1 MAKSKIKYVCQN
13 CGYESAK
20 WLGRCTECMAWNTFA
35 EEIEQREP
43 PRGFVG
49 GVGQVPRAI
58 AEIEPLAEKR
68 LPTGLNEFDRV
79 LGGGIV
85 PGSIFLVGGDP
96 GIGKSTLL
104 LQVADLISRRHGKV
118 LYVSGEESAH
128 QTRLRAERLGKLA
141 PDLYLLAETNLTAVA
156 HWIAEMKPIFVIIDS
171 IQTMYDPELPTA
183 PGSVGQ
189 VRECTG
195 QLLRI
200 AKNGHTAVT
209 IVGHV
214 TKEGN
219 IAGPRMLEHMVDAV
233 LYFEGDRHYS
243 FRILRAVKNRFG
255 STNESGIFAMEETGL
270 AEILNPSAMFLAER
284 SAGVAGSVVVAC
296 MEGTRSLLVEL
307 QALVTPTCFGMP
319 RRMAAGVDSNRLNLL
334 LAVLEKKVGLQL
346 QSQDTYINV
355 AGGLK
360 VDEPAVDL
368 AIILAAASSFRNVPT
383 APDLVVMG
391 EVGLAGEVRAITRVE
406 QRMQEAVKLG
416 FRRFVVPRGS
426 TKELGAKFPD
436 VEIIPVAS
444 VVEAMDIVLGGSG

>member
-1 MAKSKIKYVCQN
+1 
-13 CGYESAK
+13 
-20 WLGRCTECMAWNTFA
+20 MAWNTFA
-35 EEIEQREP
+35 EEIEQKEP

-49 GVGQVPRAI
+49 GAGQVPRAI

-68 LPTGLNEFDRV
+68 LPAGLNEFDRV

-85 PGSIFLVGGDP
+85 PGSLFLVGGDP

-141 PDLYLLAETNLTAVA
+141 PELYLLAETNLTAVA
-156 HWIAEMKPIFVIIDS
+156 HWLAEMKPVFVIIDS
-171 IQTMYDPELPTA
+171 IQTMYNPELPTA

-195 QLLRI
+195 QLLRM
-200 AKNGHTAVT
+200 AKNGHTAIA

-270 AEILNPSAMFLAER
+270 AEVLNPSAMFLAER

-368 AIILAAASSFRNVPT
+368 AIILAAASSFRNAPT
-383 APDLVVMG
+383 APDMVVMG
-391 EVGLAGEVRAITRVE
+391 EVGLAGEVRAIIRVE
-406 QRMQEAVKLG
+406 QRIQEAVKLG
-416 FRRFVVPRGS
+416 FRRFVVPRGG

-444 VVEAMDIVLGGSG
+444 VVEAMDTVLGG

>member
-35 EEIEQREP
+35 EEIEQKEP

-49 GVGQVPRAI
+49 GAGQVPRAI

-68 LPTGLNEFDRV
+68 LPAGLNEFDRV

-85 PGSIFLVGGDP
+85 PGSLFLVGGDP

-141 PDLYLLAETNLTAVA
+141 PELYLLAETNLTAVA
-156 HWIAEMKPIFVIIDS
+156 HWLAEMKPVFVIIDS
-171 IQTMYDPELPTA
+171 IQTMYNPELPTA

-195 QLLRI
+195 QLLRM
-200 AKNGHTAVT
+200 AKNGHTAIA

-270 AEILNPSAMFLAER
+270 AEVLNPSAMFLAER

-368 AIILAAASSFRNVPT
+368 AIILAAASSFRNAPT
-383 APDLVVMG
+383 APDMVVMG
-391 EVGLAGEVRAITRVE
+391 EVGLAGEVRAIIRVE
-406 QRMQEAVKLG
+406 QRIQEAVKLG
-416 FRRFVVPRGS
+416 FRRFVVPRGG

-444 VVEAMDIVLGGSG
+444 VVEAMDTVLGG

>member
-1 MAKSKIKYVCQN
+1 MAKYKTKYVCQN

-20 WLGRCTECMAWNTFA
+20 WMGRCTECLAWNTFA
-35 EEIEQREP
+35 EEVERKEEAS
-43 PRGFVG
+43 RGSVG
-49 GVGQVPRAI
+49 GAGQMPRPI
-58 AEIEPLAEKR
+58 AAIEPLAGKR
-68 LPTGLNEFDRV
+68 MPAGIKEFDRV

-104 LQVADLISRRHGKV
+104 LQVADLISRIHGKV

-128 QTRLRAERLGKLA
+128 QTRLRAERLGNLS
-141 PDLYLLAETNLTAVA
+141 PELYLLAETNLAVVS
-156 HWIAEMKPIFVIIDS
+156 HWIAEMKPVFVIIDS
-171 IQTMYDPELPTA
+171 IQTMYDAELPTA
-183 PGSVGQ
+183 PGSVAQ

-195 QLLRI
+195 HLLRL
-200 AKNGHTAVT
+200 AKNGHNAIA

-255 STNESGIFAMEETGL
+255 STNESGIFSMEETGL
-270 AEILNPSAMFLAER
+270 KEILNPSAMFLAER
-284 SAGVAGSVVVAC
+284 PVGVAGSVVAAC
-296 MEGTRSLLVEL
+296 MEGTRPLLVEL

-346 QSQDTYINV
+346 QSQDTYINI

-368 AIILAAASSFRNVPT
+368 AIVLAVASSFRNVP
-383 APDLVVMG
+383 ADPNLVVMG
-391 EVGLAGEVRAITRVE
+391 EVGLAGEVRAVPRVE
-406 QRMQEAVKLG
+406 QRIQEAIKLG
-416 FRRFVVPRGS
+416 FTRFVLPRGS
-426 TKELGAKFPD
+426 TKELGTKFTGRD
-436 VEIIPVAS
+436 IITVENVA
-444 VVEAMDIVLGGSG
+444 EAMEIVLGG

>member
-1 MAKSKIKYVCQN
+1 M
-13 CGYESAK
+13 
-20 WLGRCTECMAWNTFA
+20 
-35 EEIEQREP
+35 
-43 PRGFVG
+43 
-49 GVGQVPRAI
+49 
-58 AEIEPLAEKR
+58 
-68 LPTGLNEFDRV
+68 
-79 LGGGIV
+79 
-85 PGSIFLVGGDP
+85 
-96 GIGKSTLL
+96 
-104 LQVADLISRRHGKV
+104 ISRRHGKV

-141 PDLYLLAETNLTAVA
+141 PELYLLAETNLTAVA
-156 HWIAEMKPIFVIIDS
+156 HWLAEMKPVFVIIDS
-171 IQTMYDPELPTA
+171 IQTMYNPELPTA

-195 QLLRI
+195 QLLRM
-200 AKNGHTAVT
+200 AKNGHTAIA

-270 AEILNPSAMFLAER
+270 AEVLNPSAMFLAER

-368 AIILAAASSFRNVPT
+368 AIILAAASSFRNAPT
-383 APDLVVMG
+383 APDMVVMG
-391 EVGLAGEVRAITRVE
+391 EVGLAGEVRAIIRVE
-406 QRMQEAVKLG
+406 QRIQEAVKLG
-416 FRRFVVPRGS
+416 FRSERDKGARGKIS
-426 TKELGAKFPD
+426 RCRNYTRCKCG
-436 VEIIPVAS
+436 
-444 VVEAMDIVLGGSG
+444 

>member
-1 MAKSKIKYVCQN
+1 MAKSKIKYVCQS

-35 EEIEQREP
+35 EEMEQKQL

-49 GVGQVPRAI
+49 GAGQVPRAI

-200 AKNGHTAVT
+200 AKNGHTAVA

-355 AGGLK
+355 AGGLR

-436 VEIIPVAS
+436 VDITPVAS
-444 VVEAMDIVLGGSG
+444 VVEALDIVLGG

>member
-35 EEIEQREP
+35 EEIEQKEP
-43 PRGFVG
+43 ARGFVG
-49 GVGQVPRAI
+49 GARQVPRAI

-68 LPTGLNEFDRV
+68 LPTGLYEFDRV

-128 QTRLRAERLGKLA
+128 QTRLRAARLGKLA
-141 PDLYLLAETNLTAVA
+141 PELYLLAETDLTAVA
-156 HWIAEMKPIFVIIDS
+156 HWIAEMKPVFVIIDS
-171 IQTMYDPELPTA
+171 IQTMYVPDLPTA

-195 QLLRI
+195 QLLRM
-200 AKNGHTAVT
+200 AKNGHTAVA

-270 AEILNPSAMFLAER
+270 TEIVNPSAMFLAER

-406 QRMQEAVKLG
+406 QRMQEAEKLG

-426 TKELGAKFPD
+426 VKEMGAKFPD
-436 VEIIPVAS
+436 VEIIPVGS
-444 VVEAMDIVLGGSG
+444 VIEAMEIVLGG

>member
-1 MAKSKIKYVCQN
+1 MAKLKTKYVCQS

-20 WLGRCTECMAWNTFA
+20 WLGRCTECLAWNSFA
-35 EEIEQREP
+35 EEVERKEVS
-43 PRGFVG
+43 RGHVG
-49 GVGQVPRAI
+49 GAGHIPRPI
-58 AEIEPLAEKR
+58 ADIEPSAGKR
-68 LPTGLNEFDRV
+68 MPAGLKEFDRV

-85 PGSIFLVGGDP
+85 PGSLFLVGGDP

-104 LQVADLISRRHGKV
+104 LQIADLISRVHGKV

-128 QTRLRAERLGKLA
+128 QTRLRAERLGNLSSE
-141 PDLYLLAETNLTAVA
+141 LYLLAETDLASVGR
-156 HWIAEMKPIFVIIDS
+156 WINEMKPVFVVIDS
-171 IQTMYDPELPTA
+171 IQTMYDAELPTA

-195 QLLRI
+195 HLLRW
-200 AKNGHTAVT
+200 AKNGHTAIA

-255 STNESGIFAMEETGL
+255 STNESGIFSMEENGL
-270 AEILNPSAMFLAER
+270 TEVLNPSAMFLAER
-284 SAGVAGSVVVAC
+284 PVGVAGSVVVAC
-296 MEGTRSLLVEL
+296 MEGTRPLLVEL

-346 QSQDTYINV
+346 QNQDTYINI

-360 VDEPAVDL
+360 IDEPAVDL
-368 AIILAAASSFRNVPT
+368 AVILAVASSFRNVPT
-383 APDLVVMG
+383 APELVVMG
-391 EVGLAGEVRAITRVE
+391 EVGLAGEVRAISRVE
-406 QRMQEAVKLG
+406 QRIQEAIKLG
-416 FRRFVVPRGS
+416 FNRFVLPRGS
-426 TKELGAKFPD
+426 TKELGVKFPGIEVMP
-436 VEIIPVAS
+436 VESVA
-444 VVEAMDIVLGGSG
+444 EAMEIVLGG

>member
-1 MAKSKIKYVCQN
+1 A
-13 CGYESAK
+13 
-20 WLGRCTECMAWNTFA
+20 
-35 EEIEQREP
+35 
-43 PRGFVG
+43 
-49 GVGQVPRAI
+49 
-58 AEIEPLAEKR
+58 
-68 LPTGLNEFDRV
+68 GLNEFDRV

-85 PGSIFLVGGDP
+85 PGSLFLVGGDP

-141 PDLYLLAETNLTAVA
+141 PELYLLAETNLTAVA
-156 HWIAEMKPIFVIIDS
+156 HWLAEMKPVFVIIDS
-171 IQTMYDPELPTA
+171 IQTMYNPELPTA

-195 QLLRI
+195 QLLRM
-200 AKNGHTAVT
+200 AKNGHTAIA

-270 AEILNPSAMFLAER
+270 AEVLNPSAMFLAER

-368 AIILAAASSFRNVPT
+368 AIILAAASSFRNAPT
-383 APDLVVMG
+383 APDMVVMG
-391 EVGLAGEVRAITRVE
+391 EVGLAGEVRAIIRVE
-406 QRMQEAVKLG
+406 QRIQEAVKLG
-416 FRRFVVPRGS
+416 FRRFVVPRGG

-444 VVEAMDIVLGGSG
+444 VVEAMDTVLGG

>member
-1 MAKSKIKYVCQN
+1 MVAKSKIKYVCQN

-35 EEIEQREP
+35 EEIEQKEP

-49 GVGQVPRAI
+49 GAGQVPRAI

-68 LPTGLNEFDRV
+68 LPAGLNEFDRV

-85 PGSIFLVGGDP
+85 PGSLFLVGGDP

-141 PDLYLLAETNLTAVA
+141 PELYLLAETNLTAVA
-156 HWIAEMKPIFVIIDS
+156 HWLAEMKPVFVIIDS
-171 IQTMYDPELPTA
+171 IQTMYNPELPTA

-195 QLLRI
+195 QLLRM
-200 AKNGHTAVT
+200 AKNGHTAIA

-270 AEILNPSAMFLAER
+270 AEVLNPSAMFLAER

-368 AIILAAASSFRNVPT
+368 AIILAAASSFRNAPT
-383 APDLVVMG
+383 APDMVVMG
-391 EVGLAGEVRAITRVE
+391 EVGLAGEVRAIIRVE
-406 QRMQEAVKLG
+406 QRIQEAVKLG
-416 FRRFVVPRGS
+416 FRRFVVPRGG

-444 VVEAMDIVLGGSG
+444 VVEAMDTVLGG

>member
-1 MAKSKIKYVCQN
+1 M
-13 CGYESAK
+13 
-20 WLGRCTECMAWNTFA
+20 GRCTECMAWNTFVEEA
-35 EEIEQREP
+35 ERKEAS
-43 PRGFVG
+43 RGPVG
-49 GVGQVPRAI
+49 GTGHTTPRPI
-58 AEIEPLAEKR
+58 AAIEPLAGDR
-68 LPTGLNEFDRV
+68 MPTGLKEFDRV

-85 PGSIFLVGGDP
+85 PGSLFLVGGDP

-104 LQVADLISRRHGKV
+104 LQVADLISRLHGKV
-118 LYVSGEESAH
+118 LYVSGEESEH
-128 QTRLRAERLGKLA
+128 QTRLRAERLGNLA
-141 PDLYLLAETNLTAVA
+141 PDLYLLAETNLAVVGY
-156 HWIAEMKPIFVIIDS
+156 WIREMKPAFVIIDS
-171 IQTMYDPELPTA
+171 IQTMYDEELSTA

-195 QLLRI
+195 QLLRL
-200 AKNGHTAVT
+200 AKNGHTAIA

-255 STNESGIFAMEETGL
+255 STNESGIFSMEATGL
-270 AEILNPSAMFLAER
+270 AEIINPSEMFLAER
-284 SAGVAGSVVVAC
+284 PIGVPGSIVVAC
-296 MEGTRSLLVEL
+296 MEGTRPLLVEL

-346 QSQDTYINV
+346 QSQDTYINI

-383 APDLVVMG
+383 DPDLVVMG
-391 EVGLAGEVRAITRVE
+391 EVGLAGEVRAISRVE
-406 QRMQEAVKLG
+406 QRMQEAIKLG
-416 FRRFVVPRGS
+416 FRRFVLPRGS
-426 TKELGAKFPD
+426 AKECGAKFSD
-436 VEIIPVAS
+436 IEVISVENVA
-444 VVEAMDIVLGGSG
+444 EAMEIVLGG

>member
-1 MAKSKIKYVCQN
+1 MVAKSKIKYVCQN

-35 EEIEQREP
+35 EEIEQKEP
-43 PRGFVG
+43 PHGFVG
-49 GVGQVPRAI
+49 GAGQVPRAI

-68 LPTGLNEFDRV
+68 LPAGLNEFDRV

-85 PGSIFLVGGDP
+85 PGSLFLVGGDP

-141 PDLYLLAETNLTAVA
+141 PELYLLAETNLTAVA
-156 HWIAEMKPIFVIIDS
+156 HWLAEMKPVFVIIDS
-171 IQTMYDPELPTA
+171 IQTMYNPELPTA

-195 QLLRI
+195 QLLRM
-200 AKNGHTAVT
+200 AKNGHTAIA

-270 AEILNPSAMFLAER
+270 AEVLNPSAMFLAER

-368 AIILAAASSFRNVPT
+368 AIILAAASSFRNAPT
-383 APDLVVMG
+383 APDMVVMG
-391 EVGLAGEVRAITRVE
+391 EVGLAGEVRAIIRVE
-406 QRMQEAVKLG
+406 QRIQEAVKLG
-416 FRRFVVPRGS
+416 FRRFVVPRGG

-444 VVEAMDIVLGGSG
+444 VVEAMDTVLGG